1 MNSNFDFQEDND
13 TQYAQTSTGQPLP
26 FKLFHPNETD
36 KESNLLKNLEDNN
49 TDFALMERRFVENKS
64 LEFLGTEKIQS
75 HNDVAWLFKAL
86 EDEAV
91 EHAFLLYQFE
101 DSGYFVQHISTG
113 SFNAALIDNKALI
126 GNVLQAKPNSVTLV
140 HNHPSGNLK
149 ASKADFKCLSTL
161 RKALR
166 HSDTKVEPG
175 VIINLR
181 SGKYLVFDEESNEEN
196 IYQRKNITDKID
208 QVSAYSFSKQVLV
221 ENFQP
226 YKVTSSRDVAAFLTA
241 QKFGVSDKTEML
253 VLNQQM
259 NIVGKFLLPQ
269 NGHTNFIAEKVAQ
282 FGGVNCILYG
292 NNITNDEVN
301 FYNRILQY
309 SNISIL
315 DGILFKSD
323 NASKTYKSFMDEGL
337 LNIDTIASDN
347 LNNTREPENNY
358 KKMENSEQY
367 SPVINGNER
376 FSDRFED
383 EMQNTSE
390 GFSFDDAIN
399 ENFEIIGGKMSE
411 IALQTAK
418 DPHYIF
424 NFDKD
429 TQNVINIYIQSEN
442 IYNQLSAR
450 ELLDVAN
457 IWAKEIGSPTRL
469 SQGLSINQRDEKQ
482 AYFYRKFES
491 QFREELKH
499 SPESA
504 FNINPV
510 IISMIGIPN
519 DYKTKEKFDAL
530 SPDERKV
537 IINEGREKAVEI
549 YAFLNAPMNL
559 TQNYAE
565 IREKFDKALRLMTDN
580 SLNKFIN
587 NPNST
592 TMEQNF
598 DQMQYLKDQL
608 KYLGFGESENLHKD
622 LENGIKSKN
631 QEFEIK
637 TSSDKALPGNKVD
650 FNLKFNKPE
659 SGGVFLNSYQAHLT
673 KDNGEELSHNFP
685 VNRENTFTAKEAVN
699 LLEGRSVKIEFNNP
713 KSDQKETAFVQ
724 FNFEEP
730 KTDKGNYMFQNFYQ
744 NYGVD
749 TEKIVEKSN
758 LIFDKPEYKENT
770 IKSLEKGNVVKVK
783 FEMNDKVVEGK
794 AVLNPQYKNL
804 NLYDSDMNRI
814 NSNKPL
820 QGLDQDNKHEKA
832 NVREQSNRRS
842 I

>member
-13 TQYAQTSTGQPLP
+13 TQYAQTSTGKPLP

-418 DPHYIF
+418 EPHY
-424 NFDKD
+424 
-429 TQNVINIYIQSEN
+429 
-442 IYNQLSAR
+442 
-450 ELLDVAN
+450 LL
-457 IWAKEIGSPTRL
+457 
-469 SQGLSINQRDEKQ
+469 
-482 AYFYRKFES
+482 
-491 QFREELKH
+491 
-499 SPESA
+499 
-504 FNINPV
+504 
-510 IISMIGIPN
+510 
-519 DYKTKEKFDAL
+519 
-530 SPDERKV
+530 
-537 IINEGREKAVEI
+537 
-549 YAFLNAPMNL
+549 
-559 TQNYAE
+559 
-565 IREKFDKALRLMTDN
+565 
-580 SLNKFIN
+580 
-587 NPNST
+587 
-592 TMEQNF
+592 NF
-598 DQMQYLKDQL
+598 DQQTQNAINLYILKDKVYDKLSPAELLHVANLWANEIENPSPLSAGMTIDKIAERESYFYTKYESRIKNDLQKSSESIKNLNENFRREPTDKPLNQFINSQTNIMETQDFNQVQYLKDQL

-650 FNLKFNKPE
+650 FNLKFNKTE

-673 KDNGEELSHNFP
+673 KDNGEEISHNFP